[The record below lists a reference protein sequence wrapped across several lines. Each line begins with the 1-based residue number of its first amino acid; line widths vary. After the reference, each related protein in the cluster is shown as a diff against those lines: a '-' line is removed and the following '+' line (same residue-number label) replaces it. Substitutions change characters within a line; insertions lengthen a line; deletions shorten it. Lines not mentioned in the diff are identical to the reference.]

1 MAKIYG
7 YCRCSTNE
15 TRQDV
20 DRQVKELRELGAVPE
35 TIYKEYITGT
45 AATKTELNKLLAII
59 EAGDTIA
66 VTEISRLSRSTKQL
80 CELIELIQEKK
91 IKLVIKNSITIDCTN
106 GTLDP
111 MTKAFLEMAAVF
123 AELEHGMIKER
134 VKSGMRTAAA
144 KRKRIGR
151 PALTA
156 AGIPAKVKEH
166 YTNYT
171 AGSINKTDFAKLC
184 GISRPT
190 LDKYLQLM
198 EQDT

>member
-1 MAKIYG
+1 MKIYG

-20 DRQVKELRELGAVPE
+20 NRQVKELRELGAVPE
-35 TIYKEYITGT
+35 TIYTEYITGT
-45 AATKTELNKLLAII
+45 AATKTELNKLLDVI
-59 EAGDTIA
+59 EAGDTLT

-80 CELIELIQEKK
+80 CELIETIQERK

-144 KRKRIGR
+144 KGKKIGR
-151 PALTA
+151 PALTTA
-156 AGIPAKVKEH
+156 DIPAKVTSL
-166 YTNYT
+166 YQTYS
-171 AGSINKTDFAKLC
+171 AGHINKSDYAKAC
-184 GISRPT
+184 SISRPT
-190 LDKYLQLM
+190 LDKYLKLLESQA
-198 EQDT
+198 